1 MFREQYG
8 EYAYW
13 YKDVKGEL
21 IHSVS
26 ESQLVSPSVSQL
38 NSSFTDAT
46 RSFIRFH

>member
-26 ESQLVSPSVSQL
+26 ESHSE
-38 NSSFTDAT
+38 SF
-46 RSFIRFH
+46 SESIK